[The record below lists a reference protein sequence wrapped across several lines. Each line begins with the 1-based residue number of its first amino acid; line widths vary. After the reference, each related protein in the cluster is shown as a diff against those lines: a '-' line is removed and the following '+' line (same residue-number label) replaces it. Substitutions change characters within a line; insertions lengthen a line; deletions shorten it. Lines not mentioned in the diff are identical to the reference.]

1 MPIEIKE
8 LHIRVTVNTPAAGG
22 NSSAQPATQSAG
34 SGGGNGSADKDGLVA
49 ECVEQVL
56 TILQNKQER

>member
-8 LHIRVTVNTPAAGG
+8 LHIRVAVTSESPKAAKAAQHANAKDEDHGG
-22 NSSAQPATQSAG
+22 QGVS
-34 SGGGNGSADKDGLVA
+34 KDEIVA

-56 TILQNKQER
+56 QILQTKKER